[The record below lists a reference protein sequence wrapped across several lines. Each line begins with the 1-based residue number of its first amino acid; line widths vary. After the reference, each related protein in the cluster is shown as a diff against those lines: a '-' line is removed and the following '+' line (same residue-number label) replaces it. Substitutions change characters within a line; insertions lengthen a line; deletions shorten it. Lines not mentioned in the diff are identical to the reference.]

1 VPLTRPAEVIAV
13 TEPPDW
19 PLEQSAEGTL
29 RPWYLTATGY
39 LVVLFG
45 DPEEARRAH
54 RGLLEREVPA
64 AEVRLYE
71 SEELLGNVARLQ
83 KERSLLARAV
93 AALSADPPAKRRFL
107 ENARGGGSA
116 MWLIAPT
123 RERAKRLVGLLA
135 DYGYSSLRYYGE
147 DGVADLEQD
156 TT

>member
-1 VPLTRPAEVIAV
+1 VNGPH
-13 TEPPDW
+13 DW
-19 PLEQSAEGTL
+19 PLERPGEGHL

-45 DPEEARRAH
+45 DPEEARRAQ
-54 RGLLEREVPA
+54 RGLLAREVPE

-71 SEELLGNVARLQ
+71 SEELLRNLSRLQ

-93 AALSADPPAKRRFL
+93 AALSADPPARQRFL
-107 ENARGGGSA
+107 DNARAGGST

-123 RERAKRLVGLLA
+123 RERAQKLVGLLA
-135 DYGYSSLRYYGE
+135 DYAYSSLRYYGD

>member
-1 VPLTRPAEVIAV
+1 V
-13 TEPPDW
+13 TEPHDW
-19 PLEQSAEGTL
+19 PLERPAEGTV

-64 AEVRLYE
+64 GEVRLYA
-71 SEELLGNVARLQ
+71 SEELLRNLSRLQ

-93 AALSADPPAKRRFL
+93 AALSADPPVRQRFL
-107 ENARGGGSA
+107 DNARAGGSA

-135 DYGYSSLRYYGE
+135 DYGYSSLRYYGD
-147 DGVADLEQD
+147 DGVADLERD
-156 TT
+156 PT